1 MMISTSHEPLIG
13 TMVQPHFGKILIMI
27 TKLFIISDRTGIK
40 TALIWDEF
48 DYLAVVAMR
57 WVTHILVNGR
67 TGPTTQHNG
76 W

>member
-1 MMISTSHEPLIG
+1 
-13 TMVQPHFGKILIMI
+13 MVQPHFGNLIMI
-27 TKLFIISDRTGIK
+27 TKLFIIPTVQALK

-57 WVTHILVNGR
+57 WVIHILVNGR